1 MSKVSQTL
9 VTLCSDSLLTK
20 SIIHRCQGP
29 AKRETDTM
37 DTFVDSSWY
46 FMRFTDPH
54 NKKLYVKKNGKND
67 LNNLT
72 DLLFR
77 RPFDTDKASSLLP
90 VDIYIGGVEHAIL
103 HLLYSRFITK
113 VMVKQGALKDLPGTK
128 PGHGEPFNILL
139 TQVRENSRG
148 PVDDLF
154 IKYNRV
160 WYMDVLLKI
169 PKPLV
174 S

>member
-1 MSKVSQTL
+1 M
-9 VTLCSDSLLTK
+9 
-20 SIIHRCQGP
+20 
-29 AKRETDTM
+29 
-37 DTFVDSSWY
+37 
-46 FMRFTDPH
+46 TDP
-54 NKKLYVKKNGKND
+54 
-67 LNNLT
+67 
-72 DLLFR
+72 LFR

-139 TQVRENSRG
+139 TQVIENR
-148 PVDDLF
+148 PELVNRLF
-154 IKYNRV
+154 ILCDRV
-160 WYMDVLLKI
+160 WFMDAPSKI

>member
-1 MSKVSQTL
+1 MSKVSQPIPPL
-9 VTLCSDSLLTK
+9 RLRTK
-20 SIIHRCQGP
+20 VMHCRCQGP

-54 NKKLYVKKNGKND
+54 NKNLCVKESKMD
-67 LNNLT
+67 IYNLI
-72 DLLFR
+72 DFYLC

-113 VMVKQGALKDLPGTK
+113 VMVKQGALKDLPGTQ

-139 TQVRENSRG
+139 TQVRKVTIVVHSLLINY
-148 PVDDLF
+148 
-154 IKYNRV
+154 IRV
-160 WYMDVLLKI
+160 WCTGVPSKI

-174 S
+174 F